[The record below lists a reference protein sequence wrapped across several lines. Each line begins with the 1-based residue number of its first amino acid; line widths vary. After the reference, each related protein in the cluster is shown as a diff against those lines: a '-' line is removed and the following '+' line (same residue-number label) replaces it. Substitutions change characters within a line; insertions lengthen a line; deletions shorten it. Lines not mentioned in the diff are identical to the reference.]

1 MSSAYS
7 DNFTSLLPI
16 WIPFISCLIPRSFNT
31 VLSRRCESGHPCL
44 FPDFSG
50 KAFNLSSLSII
61 LAVGLLCFFCTHFG
75 KSLYYEW
82 MLNFV
87 KWLFCIYRDDQLVF
101 VFSFV
106 MWYITFV
113 SVEPFL
119 WTWLWNMSHFSF
131 LFCLFGFSLL
141 FLVRPEVYQSCLPFQ
156 RISSCFHC
164 SYWFFFLLSFNLFF
178 SLVLIISFLLLIL
191 GFVFS
196 YFSNSFKL

>member
-1 MSSAYS
+1 MSSAS
-7 DNFTSLLPI
+7 GDNFTSSLPI
-16 WIPFISCLIPRSFNT
+16 WISFISCLIPRSFNT

-50 KAFNLSSLSII
+50 KAFNLSPLSII
-61 LAVGLLCFFCTHFG
+61 LAVGLLCFFFTHFG

-131 LFCLFGFSLL
+131 LILFIWVLSPLL
-141 FLVRPEVYQSCLPFQ
+141 GLSILFTLSKNQ
-156 RISSCFHC
+156 
-164 SYWFFFLLSFNLFF
+164 LLL
-178 SLVLIISFLLLIL
+178 LLLLLI
-191 GFVFS
+191 GFFYCLLICFLS
-196 YFSNSFKL
+196 GTYYFIPSSDFRFCFFLFF